1 MKTKFNFSTRLAI
14 TAFTAGAICCAT
26 PLFAQ
31 EGHGEGSAGAGAQ
44 MPKMGSSS
52 SASTPSKTTNSA
64 NMSNKSGGQLSNDD
78 KNFIMEAGKGGMME
92 VEMGKTAQ
100 QKGQSADVK
109 RIGSMMVADHTKANN
124 ELMGL
129 AQKKGVKLGNAEKA
143 HKMNDAQFDQEYLSM
158 MVQDH
163 QKDIAAFQKE
173 AKSGTDPDVKSWAS
187 KTLPTLQKHLKEVQK
202 AQGKVGSAGA
212 KKAS

>member
-1 MKTKFNFSTRLAI
+1 MRTVVAEALRHQPPTSFTHSMKTKFHFSTRLTVTTLA
-14 TAFTAGAICCAT
+14 AGAICCAT

-31 EGHGEGSAGAGAQ
+31 KGHGEGSSGAGAQ
-44 MPKMGSSS
+44 MPTMGSSS
-52 SASTPSKTTNSA
+52 SASTPSRSA
-64 NMSNKSGGQLSNDD
+64 NTPNKAGGGQLSNDD

-129 AQKKGVKLGNAEKA
+129 AQQKGVKLGKAGNA
-143 HKMNDAQFDQEYLSM
+143 HKMNDADFDKEYL
-158 MVQDH
+158 
-163 QKDIAAFQKE
+163 
-173 AKSGTDPDVKSWAS
+173 
-187 KTLPTLQKHLKEVQK
+187 
-202 AQGKVGSAGA
+202 
-212 KKAS
+212 

>member
-1 MKTKFNFSTRLAI
+1 MKTRFHFSTRLAV
-14 TAFTAGAICCAT
+14 TTLAAAAISCAT
-26 PLFAQ
+26 PLFAAQ
-31 EGHGEGSAGAGAQ
+31 EANAN
-44 MPKMGSSS
+44 
-52 SASTPSKTTNSA
+52 KTKEAKNG
-64 NMSNKSGGQLSNDD
+64 GGQLSNED

-92 VEMGKTAQ
+92 VDMGKTAQ
-100 QKGQSADVK
+100 QKGQSAEVK

-129 AQKKGVKLGNAEKA
+129 AQKKGVKLGGAEKA

-173 AKSGTDPDVKSWAS
+173 ANSGSDPDVKSWAS

-202 AQGKVGSAGA
+202 AQSKVGSAGA

>member
-1 MKTKFNFSTRLAI
+1 MKKRFNFSTRLAV
-14 TAFTAGAICCAT
+14 TTFAAGAICCAT

-31 EGHGEGSAGAGAQ
+31 EGHGEGSMGAGAQ
-44 MPKMGSSS
+44 MPTMGSSS
-52 SASTPSKTTNSA
+52 SASTPSKTTNAA

-129 AQKKGVKLGNAEKA
+129 AQQKGVKLGKAGNA
-143 HKMNDAQFDQEYLSM
+143 HKMNDADFDKEYLSM

-202 AQGKVGSAGA
+202 AQGKVGSASA